1 MIDKKWAKTLAL
13 ALSFPT
19 MIIVLIIIITKLIES
34 KVLTP
39 SLGYTIFFIIIISV
53 IITLV
58 RYAYQNKD

>member
-19 MIIVLIIIITKLIES
+19 IIIVLIIIITKLIEA
-34 KVLTP
+34 KMLTHG
-39 SLGYTIFFIIIISV
+39 LGYSIFFIIIISV

>member
-39 SLGYTIFFIIIISV
+39 ILGYTIFFII
-53 IITLV
+53 
-58 RYAYQNKD
+58 YYP